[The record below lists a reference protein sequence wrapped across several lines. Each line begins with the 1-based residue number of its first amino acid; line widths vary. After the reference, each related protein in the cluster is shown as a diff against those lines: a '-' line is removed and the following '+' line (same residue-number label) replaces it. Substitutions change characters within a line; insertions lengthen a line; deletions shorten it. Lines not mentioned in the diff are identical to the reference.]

1 MIFPESRPSDGAKRK
16 VVSHYLFTKDCLKH
30 DLREILRWPMRFL
43 LNHIIFPRRSW
54 YAAALRG
61 IIINLINGRF
71 TVAFVYKDVFV
82 ESYRMLTL
90 GKDSIIE
97 EGTHILGELTLGE
110 LTVIGPRVWIEGPVS
125 LGHGAS
131 IREGCIAISHTTIE
145 EWVGVSSNVHFIT
158 FDHQIGDVTRRVG
171 RIKFK
176 PIRIKSGAWIGTNTT
191 VMPGVTIG
199 TGCVIG
205 SRALVTKDIP
215 DNSLAI
221 GAPAKVIRKLGP
233 EVGGGLTDDMK
244 KKYLYEKW

>member
-1 MIFPESRPSDGAKRK
+1 
-16 VVSHYLFTKDCLKH
+16 
-30 DLREILRWPMRFL
+30 MRFL
-43 LNHIIFPRRSW
+43 LNHLIFPRRSW

-61 IIINLINGRF
+61 TLINLINGRL
-71 TVAFVYKDVFV
+71 TVAFVYKNVFV

-97 EGTHILGELTLGE
+97 EGTHIIGELTLGE
-110 LTVIGPRVWIEGPVS
+110 LTVIGPRVSIEGPVS
-125 LGHGAS
+125 LGYGAS

-158 FDHQIGDVTRRVG
+158 FDHQIGDVIRRVG
-171 RIKFK
+171 RIRFK
-176 PIRIKSGAWIGTNTT
+176 PILIKSGAWIGTNTT

-221 GAPAKVIRKLGP
+221 GSPAKVVRKLGP
-233 EVGGGLTDDMK
+233 GVGGGLTDDMK
-244 KKYLYEKW
+244 KKFLYEKW